1 MKICMELEGNHAL
14 CPYFIPDNDK
24 DIVNKINECNR
35 DIESVVKTLQYLVNN
50 YDKIANFS
58 EKYSVE
64 IEGLRRK
71 INNRAKIASKLE
83 SVDDISKALIGRA

>member
-1 MKICMELEGNHAL
+1 MINYDILD
-14 CPYFIPDNDK
+14 Y
-24 DIVNKINECNR
+24 IVNKINECNR

-64 IEGLRRK
+64 IEGF
-71 INNRAKIASKLE
+71 E
-83 SVDDISKALIGRA
+83 PGRADGPDEDEAGQLRKDFRNHD